1 MISSVKIDYQE
12 QAYSFDPQSAIDI
25 SMVLKED
32 SVNCYYAQKVTF
44 ETYIFGDFVGSV
56 AQGGP
61 VNYQKVTLTPHGNG
75 THTECYGH
83 ISADK
88 NATIYNC
95 LKEYFFFAQL
105 ITLPTHREG
114 DDQVVK
120 LNDLEQHLSG
130 VVPEALIIRTHP
142 NDEEKLEKQYSGTNP
157 PYLEFEIGKFLA
169 KHNIKHLLVDL
180 PSVDR
185 EEDNGEL
192 KCHHAFWQ
200 YPEKTR
206 KDCTI
211 TELVYVNSNVPDGFY
226 FLNLQVI
233 SLWSDASPS
242 KPIIYRLKKL

>member
-1 MISSVKIDYQE
+1 MISSVKIDYQK
-12 QAYSFDPQSAIDI
+12 QAYGFDPQSAIDI
-25 SMVLKED
+25 STILKED

-44 ETYIFGDFVGSV
+44 ETYVFGDFVGSV

-61 VNYQKVTLTPHGNG
+61 VNYQKITLTPHGNG

-83 ISADK
+83 ISANE

-95 LKEYFFFAQL
+95 LKKYFFFSQL
-105 ITLPTHREG
+105 VTLPVHNEG
-114 DDQVVK
+114 EDQIIK
-120 LNDLEQHLSG
+120 LEDLEPHLNG
-130 VVPEALIIRTHP
+130 VIPEALIIRTRP
-142 NDEEKLEKQYSGTNP
+142 NNEEKLRKQYSGTNP
-157 PYLEFEIGKFLA
+157 PYLEAKIGKFLA

-185 EEDNGEL
+185 EVDNGEL

-211 TELVYVNSNVPDGFY
+211 TELVYVNSSVPDDFY

>member
-12 QAYSFDPQSAIDI
+12 QTYCFDPQSAIDI
-25 SMVLKED
+25 STILEED

-44 ETYIFGDFVGSV
+44 ETYVFGDFVGSV

-83 ISADK
+83 ISSDK
-88 NATIYNC
+88 QATIYNC
-95 LKEYFFFAQL
+95 LKKYFFFAQL
-105 ITLPTHREG
+105 VTLPVYQKG
-114 DDQVVK
+114 DDQIIK
-120 LNDLEQHLSG
+120 LEDLEQRLEG
-130 VVPEALIIRTHP
+130 VIPEALIIRTHP
-142 NDEEKLEKQYSGTNP
+142 NDEEKLKKQYSGTNP

-211 TELVYVNSNVPDGFY
+211 TELVYVNSSVPDGFY

>member
-1 MISSVKIDYQE
+1 MITSVQINYLQNS
-12 QAYSFDPQSAIDI
+12 YSFDPQAGIDI
-25 SMVLKED
+25 STVLKED
-32 SVNCYYAQKVTF
+32 AVNCYYAQTVTF
-44 ETYIFGDFVGSV
+44 EPYVFGDFVGSV

-61 VNYQKVTLTPHGNG
+61 VNYQKITLTPHGNG

-83 ISADK
+83 ISSDK
-88 NATIYNC
+88 DATIYNC
-95 LKEYFFFAQL
+95 LKKHFFFSQL
-105 ITLPTHREG
+105 VTLPAQKE
-114 DDQVVK
+114 DEDQIIR
-120 LNDLEQHLSG
+120 LEDLEQHLG
-130 VVPEALIIRTHP
+130 GIMPEALIIRTTP
-142 NDEEKLEKQYSGTNP
+142 NSEEKTKKQYSGTNP
-157 PYLEFEIGKFLA
+157 PYLDAEIGKFLA
-169 KHNIKHLLVDL
+169 KHNVKHLLVDL

-192 KCHHAFWQ
+192 KCHRAFWQ

-211 TELVYVNSNVPDGFY
+211 TELVYVNSSVPDGFY

>member
-1 MISSVKIDYQE
+1 MISSVEINYLG
-12 QAYSFDPQSAIDI
+12 QAYGFDPQFAIDI
-25 SMVLKED
+25 STVLRED

-44 ETYIFGDFVGSV
+44 ETYVFGDFVGSV

-61 VNYQKVTLTPHGNG
+61 VNYQRVTLTPHGNG

-83 ISADK
+83 ISADA

-95 LKEYFFFAQL
+95 LKKHLFFAQL
-105 ITLPTHREG
+105 VTLPAYSEG
-114 DDQVVK
+114 PDSIVR
-120 LNDLEQHLSG
+120 LEDLERQLNG
-130 VVPEALIIRTHP
+130 VIPEAIIIRTLP
-142 NDEEKLEKQYSGTNP
+142 NEEAKLKKQYSGTNP
-157 PYLEFEIGKFLA
+157 PYLDAEIGKFLA
-169 KHNIKHLLVDL
+169 KHQVKHLLVDL

-211 TELVYVNSNVPDGFY
+211 TELVYVNSSVPDGFY
-226 FLNLQVI
+226 LLNLQVI

-242 KPIIYRLKKL
+242 KPIIYRLKEL